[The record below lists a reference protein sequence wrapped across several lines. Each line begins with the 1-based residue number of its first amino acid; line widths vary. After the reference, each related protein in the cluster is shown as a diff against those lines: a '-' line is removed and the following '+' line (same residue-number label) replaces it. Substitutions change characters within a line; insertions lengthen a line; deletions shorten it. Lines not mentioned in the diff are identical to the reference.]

1 MSVAPPDR
9 RRLPSRYL
17 VVMTVERPVAV
28 SAETVVMAMIVAMIV
43 VMPVLVT
50 GALALGLTRPRLG
63 AARPAEQ

>member
-9 RRLPSRYL
+9 RRLPRRYL

-28 SAETVVMAMIVAMIV
+28 SAETVVMAMIV

-50 GALALGLTRPRLG
+50 GALALRLTRPRLG